1 MNKELSIIIPYY
13 ETYDLTYKLLK
24 ELEKQVNDK
33 VEIILV
39 DDGCNET
46 RLDEFSH
53 FVNIT
58 HLDKNYGASHAW
70 NVGLDQAVGRYIG
83 FIDSDDFISEDY
95 IEVLLDAIDRDLADE
110 IVFNFYLIPSNTLM
124 KKPHC
129 RAIWKAV
136 YTHWLVP
143 RFDESRKFHTDLPF
157 SKHMKNTDHSV
168 YYLDNNLYYY
178 NSIREGSITW
188 KARNGLFKKEEKND

>member
-1 MNKELSIIIPYY
+1 MKELSIIISYY
-13 ETYDLTYKLLK
+13 ETFDFTYKLLK

-33 VEIILV
+33 VEIILI

-46 RLDEFSH
+46 RLDEFSN

-70 NVGLDQAVGRYIG
+70 NVGIDQAIGRYIG

-95 IEVLLDAIDRDLADE
+95 IEVLLDAIDKDLADE
-110 IVFNFYLIPSNTLM
+110 IVFNFYIVPGKDALVR
-124 KKPHC
+124 KPQC

-143 RFDESRKFHTDLPF
+143 KFDEERKYHTDIPF
-157 SKHMKNTDHSV
+157 ANHLKRTKHSK
-168 YYLDNNLYYY
+168 YYLDKSLYYY
-178 NSIREGSITW
+178 NCFREGSITW
-188 KARNGLFKKEEKND
+188 KYRNGLFKEEVK